1 MEALNNHRLSNLL
14 EDIGE
19 AFNHIEELHHP
30 PTVPHE
36 HAVGKYMYSF
46 AKHLNMDEEKARNLG
61 FAGKLHDIGKIKIAP
76 SILDKA
82 GPLDSPQ
89 RKKIE
94 EHSEGG
100 YHILNIIDHPLLQ
113 LSATL
118 ALYHHENFD
127 GSGYPEGL
135 KGDMIPFEG
144 RICSI
149 CDVYDVLRRR
159 RSYKE
164 SLSHQETVDLM
175 VSKAKR
181 GMAHKFDPGLLEEF
195 EKSHHLF
202 EKIALEIVQT

>member
-1 MEALNNHRLSNLL
+1 M
-14 EDIGE
+14 IY
-19 AFNHIEELHHP
+19 
-30 PTVPHE
+30 HE

-46 AKHLNMDEEKARNLG
+46 AKHLNMGEEKAQNLG
-61 FAGKLHDIGKIKIAP
+61 FAGKLHDIGKITIVP
-76 SILDKA
+76 SILDQA

-94 EHSEGG
+94 EHSEIG
-100 YHILNIIDHPLLQ
+100 YHILNTIDHPLLQ

-135 KGDMIPFEG
+135 EGINIPFEA
-144 RICSI
+144 RVCSI

-175 VSKAKR
+175 VNKAKG
-181 GMAHKFDPGLLEEF
+181 GMAYKFDPELLEEF
-195 EKSHHLF
+195 EKTHHLF
-202 EKIALEIVQT
+202 EKIVLEIAQT

>member
-1 MEALNNHRLSNLL
+1 MEEENNHRFRNLL

-19 AFNHIEELHHP
+19 AFNYIEKIHHP

-36 HAVGKYMYSF
+36 QAVGKYMYYF
-46 AKHLNMDEEKARNLG
+46 AKHLNMGEEKSQNLG
-61 FAGKLHDIGKIKIAP
+61 FAGKLHDIGKLKIAR
-76 SILDKA
+76 SILDQA

-94 EHSEGG
+94 KHSEIG
-100 YHILNIIDHPLLQ
+100 YHILNMIDHPLIQ

-127 GSGYPEGL
+127 GSGYPKGL

-144 RICSI
+144 RICTI

-159 RSYKE
+159 RFYKE

-175 VSKAKR
+175 VNKGKG

-195 EKSHHLF
+195 EQSHHLF
-202 EKIALEIVQT
+202 EKIALEIAQA

>member
-1 MEALNNHRLSNLL
+1 MLRTLL

-19 AFNHIEELHHP
+19 AFNYIEELHHP

-36 HAVGKYMYSF
+36 HAVGKYMYAF
-46 AKHLNMDEEKARNLG
+46 VKHLNMGEEKARNLG
-61 FAGKLHDIGKIKIAP
+61 FAGSLHDIGKLKIAP

-94 EHSEGG
+94 EHSEIG
-100 YHILNIIDHPLLQ
+100 YHILNTIDHPLLQ
-113 LSATL
+113 LSATI
-118 ALYHHENFD
+118 ALNHHENFD
-127 GSGYPEGL
+127 GSGYPKGL
-135 KGDMIPFEG
+135 KGDEIPFEG

-159 RSYKE
+159 RFYKE
-164 SLSHQETVDLM
+164 SLSHKETVDLM
-175 VSKAKR
+175 VNKAQG
-181 GMAHKFDPGLLEEF
+181 GMAHKFDPELLEEF

-202 EKIALEIVQT
+202 ENIAFEIA